1 MKRTSKLLSLFL
13 ALTMAIGLV
22 TPAMAVEVPEAGDS
36 MAGKVVILHTN
47 DTHGGD
53 AAGEKSIGTAGVA
66 QLKKDFEA
74 AGATVLLLSAGDA
87 IQGDPLVNLDKGASA
102 IEFMN
107 AAGYDAMC
115 PGNHEFDYGRDNLEE
130 LADKAEFPI
139 LCANLV
145 NKSTGK
151 PIFEANKVFELE
163 GGKKIGV
170 FGLATPETASKAN
183 PKYVEG
189 LEFLQG
195 EKLYECAQKQVDEL
209 KAAGCDLIVCLGHL
223 GVDEGSEPNRSIDV
237 ASHVNGIDL
246 FVDGHSHSDNE
257 TIAAAAGGSN
267 VVNGAL
273 IVSTGTKLAN
283 VGVYICGEEPE
294 YGYVSAGEYT
304 GSDPDVAKLID
315 ERSAAVDS
323 ELSAVFAKSEV
334 LLDGNRAPGVRTQET
349 NLGDFAAD
357 AILWQAREYL
367 GGDDKVDAAF
377 TNGGGIRD
385 SIAAGDVTMKTM
397 KTVFPFGNAVYTLDL
412 TGAQIL
418 EMLEA
423 NTNTTPTANG
433 GFPQVSGMSFTIDTT
448 VPYVNGE
455 KYGDTTFYAPA
466 EPGAR
471 VKDVKVGGEPLDL
484 DKTYTLATNDF
495 TAAGG
500 DAYYVLTQAAN
511 GYNTTVS
518 LEDALVNYTREVLG
532 GVITAEK
539 YGESAGR
546 IKVLTEADIP
556 AGGGNSS
563 SSTPSYSIGNSATE
577 VENGSITL
585 DKTSAKAGA
594 TVTITTKPAEG
605 YVVDNITVKTAD
617 GKTVEVK
624 TNEDGTYSFTMP
636 SGKVTVEAAFKEKE
650 VDILSD
656 YADLESGAWYADAAR
671 YVLTEGYMA
680 GTGKGNFSPNGTVT
694 RGTVYQT
701 LYNMAGKPAVAE
713 PATFTDV
720 AGKWYADAAA
730 WAEDEGLTTGTGK
743 GEFSGDKA
751 MTRQELAK
759 VFSDYAAM
767 NCILSTEE
775 ADLSAYSDADQVA
788 AWAKDGVESAVALGI
803 IKGNKDK
810 LNPTGTAVRTEL
822 AQILKNYD
830 ALEPT
835 YVETVVSIE
844 VPAQDGIPAH
854 TVPGTLTLPTSA
866 SKDAQVPGV
875 VMLHGTGSNRDEAG
889 GGYAI
894 AAPVMAAYGIATLRI
909 DFMGNGDSTASY
921 TDYCFTSANIDAKA
935 AADYLAKLDVVDG
948 DALGVMGWSQGGT
961 NALLAAAAY
970 PDTFKAV
977 VTWAGAMRLNGA
989 DFFEDYNAAYET
1001 AKKDGYVEL
1010 TFDWREPLHIGPRW
1024 FEECLN
1030 TDKAAEVAKIKG
1042 PILAINGLS
1051 DTTVTPDNADQI
1063 VAASTNDASM
1073 TYFIEDCDHT
1083 FNVFSGDFSALG
1095 EAVGAG
1101 IAFFQEVLGGVR
1113 ADAAA

>member
-1 MKRTSKLLSLFL
+1 
-13 ALTMAIGLV
+13 
-22 TPAMAVEVPEAGDS
+22 
-36 MAGKVVILHTN
+36 
-47 DTHGGD
+47 
-53 AAGEKSIGTAGVA
+53 
-66 QLKKDFEA
+66 
-74 AGATVLLLSAGDA
+74 
-87 IQGDPLVNLDKGASA
+87 
-102 IEFMN
+102 
-107 AAGYDAMC
+107 
-115 PGNHEFDYGRDNLEE
+115 
-130 LADKAEFPI
+130 
-139 LCANLV
+139 
-145 NKSTGK
+145 
-151 PIFEANKVFELE
+151 
-163 GGKKIGV
+163 
-170 FGLATPETASKAN
+170 
-183 PKYVEG
+183 
-189 LEFLQG
+189 
-195 EKLYECAQKQVDEL
+195 
-209 KAAGCDLIVCLGHL
+209 
-223 GVDEGSEPNRSIDV
+223 
-237 ASHVNGIDL
+237 
-246 FVDGHSHSDNE
+246 
-257 TIAAAAGGSN
+257 
-267 VVNGAL
+267 
-273 IVSTGTKLAN
+273 
-283 VGVYICGEEPE
+283 
-294 YGYVSAGEYT
+294 
-304 GSDPDVAKLID
+304 
-315 ERSAAVDS
+315 
-323 ELSAVFAKSEV
+323 
-334 LLDGNRAPGVRTQET
+334 
-349 NLGDFAAD
+349 
-357 AILWQAREYL
+357 
-367 GGDDKVDAAF
+367 
-377 TNGGGIRD
+377 
-385 SIAAGDVTMKTM
+385 
-397 KTVFPFGNAVYTLDL
+397 
-412 TGAQIL
+412 
-418 EMLEA
+418 
-423 NTNTTPTANG
+423 
-433 GFPQVSGMSFTIDTT
+433 
-448 VPYVNGE
+448 
-455 KYGDTTFYAPA
+455 
-466 EPGAR
+466 
-471 VKDVKVGGEPLDL
+471 
-484 DKTYTLATNDF
+484 
-495 TAAGG
+495 
-500 DAYYVLTQAAN
+500 
-511 GYNTTVS
+511 
-518 LEDALVNYTREVLG
+518 
-532 GVITAEK
+532 
-539 YGESAGR
+539 
-546 IKVLTEADIP
+546 
-556 AGGGNSS
+556 
-563 SSTPSYSIGNSATE
+563 
-577 VENGSITL
+577 
-585 DKTSAKAGA
+585 
-594 TVTITTKPAEG
+594 
-605 YVVDNITVKTAD
+605 
-617 GKTVEVK
+617 
-624 TNEDGTYSFTMP
+624 
-636 SGKVTVEAAFKEKE
+636 
-650 VDILSD
+650 
-656 YADLESGAWYADAAR
+656 
-671 YVLTEGYMA
+671 
-680 GTGKGNFSPNGTVT
+680 
-694 RGTVYQT
+694 
-701 LYNMAGKPAVAE
+701 MAGKPAVAE

-1101 IAFFQEVLGGVR
+1101 IAFFQEVLGGVS

>member
-130 LADKAEFPI
+130 LAGKAEFPI

-195 EKLYECAQKQVDEL
+195 EKLYACAQKQVDEL

-315 ERSAAVDS
+315 DRSAAVDS

-433 GFPQVSGMSFTIDTT
+433 GFPQVSGLSFTIDTT

-466 EPGAR
+466 QPGAR

-546 IKVLTEADIP
+546 I
-556 AGGGNSS
+556 
-563 SSTPSYSIGNSATE
+563 
-577 VENGSITL
+577 
-585 DKTSAKAGA
+585 
-594 TVTITTKPAEG
+594 TI
-605 YVVDNITVKTAD
+605 VK
-617 GKTVEVK
+617 
-624 TNEDGTYSFTMP
+624 
-636 SGKVTVEAAFKEKE
+636 
-650 VDILSD
+650 DILSD

-680 GTGKGNFSPNGTVT
+680 GTGKGNFAPNGTVT

-775 ADLSAYSDADQVA
+775 GDLSAYSDADQVA
-788 AWAKDGVESAVALGI
+788 AWARDGVESAVALGI

-1101 IAFFQEVLGGVR
+1101 IAFFQEVLGGVS

>member
-1 MKRTSKLLSLFL
+1 M
-13 ALTMAIGLV
+13 
-22 TPAMAVEVPEAGDS
+22 
-36 MAGKVVILHTN
+36 
-47 DTHGGD
+47 
-53 AAGEKSIGTAGVA
+53 
-66 QLKKDFEA
+66 
-74 AGATVLLLSAGDA
+74 
-87 IQGDPLVNLDKGASA
+87 
-102 IEFMN
+102 
-107 AAGYDAMC
+107 
-115 PGNHEFDYGRDNLEE
+115 
-130 LADKAEFPI
+130 
-139 LCANLV
+139 
-145 NKSTGK
+145 
-151 PIFEANKVFELE
+151 
-163 GGKKIGV
+163 
-170 FGLATPETASKAN
+170 
-183 PKYVEG
+183 
-189 LEFLQG
+189 
-195 EKLYECAQKQVDEL
+195 
-209 KAAGCDLIVCLGHL
+209 
-223 GVDEGSEPNRSIDV
+223 

-471 VKDVKVGGEPLDL
+471 VKDVKIGGEPLDL

-500 DAYYVLTQAAN
+500 DAYYVLTQSAN

-539 YGESAGR
+539 YGEAAGR
-546 IKVLTEADIP
+546 I
-556 AGGGNSS
+556 
-563 SSTPSYSIGNSATE
+563 
-577 VENGSITL
+577 
-585 DKTSAKAGA
+585 
-594 TVTITTKPAEG
+594 TVIKD
-605 YVVDNITVKTAD
+605 V
-617 GKTVEVK
+617 
-624 TNEDGTYSFTMP
+624 
-636 SGKVTVEAAFKEKE
+636 
-650 VDILSD
+650 LSD

-680 GTGKGNFSPNGTVT
+680 GTGNGNFAPNGTVT

-713 PATFTDV
+713 PASFTDV

-775 ADLSAYSDADQVA
+775 ADLSAYSDAGQVA
-788 AWAKDGVESAVALGI
+788 AWARDGVESAVALGI
-803 IKGNKDK
+803 IRGNKDR

-854 TVPGTLTLPTSA
+854 TVPGTLTLPASA
-866 SKDAQVPGV
+866 SRDAQVPGV

-909 DFMGNGDSTASY
+909 DFMGNGDSTA
-921 TDYCFTSANIDAKA
+921 DYVNYCYSSANIDAKA
-935 AADYLAKLDVVDG
+935 AADYLAKLDAVDG

-961 NALLAAAAY
+961 NALLAASAY

-977 VTWAGAMRLNGA
+977 VTWAGAMDLTGLFG
-989 DFFEDYNAAYET
+989 DTSFEDAYAQAREKGSYT
-1001 AKKDGYVEL
+1001 L
-1010 TFDWREPLHIGPRW
+1010 TFDWREPLEVGERW
-1024 FEECLN
+1024 FR
-1030 TDKAAEVAKIKG
+1030 EVAETDMAEAVSRIKA
-1042 PILAINGLS
+1042 PIQGIHGED
-1051 DTTVTPDNADQI
+1051 DTTVPTDTLMEIKEAATSSFSGWI
-1063 VAASTNDASM
+1063 V
-1073 TYFIEDCDHT
+1073 EKCDHT

-1095 EAVGAG
+1095 EAVGVG
-1101 IAFFQEVLGGVR
+1101 IGFFQEVLGGVS
-1113 ADAAA
+1113 AEAAA